1 MFYRID
7 NMLVHKTSLSKFK
20 KTEIISNI
28 FSHYNGMKLEID
40 HKKKREKP
48 QKKKKKRLTN
58 VLLKKH
64 WVIKERF

>member
-1 MFYRID
+1 MFFSIEHWKFSRVDHI
-7 NMLVHKTSLSKFK
+7 LGHKTSLSKFK

-48 QKKKKKRLTN
+48 QKQKKRD
-58 VLLKKH
+58 
-64 WVIKERF
+64 